1 MLYVMRQKLL
11 SLADSFTIKNE
22 QEQDV
27 FLVKGKLFSFGDK
40 LSFQDLA
47 GNELVFIDQ
56 RLLNWSPTYEL
67 WKQGELLAVVKRE
80 LFSFIHHRFAV
91 DVPGPN
97 DLEAEGDFLDHE
109 YMITREAAAATVS
122 SAGSAADTYGI
133 EVADGEDDV
142 LSSLRY
148 LVDMVCHET
157 AASIASGRHRGAHW
171 RCSVEFPP
179 SVGKGSLRATLA
191 WSEP

>member
-1 MLYVMRQKLL
+1 MRYVMRQKLL
-11 SLADSFTIKNE
+11 SLADNFTIKNE

-27 FLVKGKLFSFGDK
+27 FLVKGKVFSFGDK

-67 WKQGELLAVVKRE
+67 WKGDELLAVVKRE
-80 LFSFIHHRFAV
+80 LFSFIHHRFTV

-109 YMITREAAAATVS
+109 YTIARGESVVATVS
-122 SAGSAADTYGI
+122 KRWFSWADTYGI
-133 EVADGEDDV
+133 EIADGEDDV
-142 LSSLRY
+142 LVLATAVV
-148 LVDMVCHET
+148 VDMVCHDHNK
-157 AASIASGRHRGAHW
+157 RR
-171 RCSVEFPP
+171 
-179 SVGKGSLRATLA
+179 
-191 WSEP
+191 

>member
-1 MLYVMRQKLL
+1 MRYVMRQKLL
-11 SLADSFTIKNE
+11 SLADNFTIKNE

-47 GNELVFIDQ
+47 GNELVFIEQ

-80 LFSFIHHRFAV
+80 LFSFIHHRFTV

-109 YMITREAAAATVS
+109 YTIARGDQVVATVS
-122 SAGSAADTYGI
+122 KRWFSWTDTYGI
-133 EVADGEDDV
+133 EVGDGQDDV
-142 LSSLRY
+142 LVLATAVV
-148 LVDMVCHET
+148 VDMVCHDDNK
-157 AASIASGRHRGAHW
+157 RR
-171 RCSVEFPP
+171 
-179 SVGKGSLRATLA
+179 
-191 WSEP
+191 

>member
-1 MLYVMRQKLL
+1 MRYVMRQKLL
-11 SLADSFTIKNE
+11 SLADNFTIKNE

-47 GNELVFIDQ
+47 GNELVFIEQ

-80 LFSFIHHRFAV
+80 LFSFIHHRFTV
-91 DVPGPN
+91 DVPGPD

-109 YMITREAAAATVS
+109 YTIARGDHVVATVS
-122 SAGSAADTYGI
+122 KRWFSWADTYGI
-133 EVADGEDDV
+133 ETVDGADDV
-142 LSSLRY
+142 LILATAVV
-148 LVDMVCHET
+148 VDMVCHDDNK
-157 AASIASGRHRGAHW
+157 RR
-171 RCSVEFPP
+171 
-179 SVGKGSLRATLA
+179 
-191 WSEP
+191 